1 MAQVTNTLNRW
12 HKVVERIKDAST
24 KLQGEIQG
32 SELLQITAATREL
45 RLATVADREA
55 KLLANLALLDQLRLA
70 VVDIRN
76 AIQDANLNGITQR
89 MNEMQYLTLKR
100 QTLERLVARLRTT
113 ESTEE
118 ALAELAAAQVQA
130 ATSSYSNTNR
140 SVAVAVVS
148 AENLAVLEK
157 ELATVGKRINVLSD
171 EISDLNASR
180 VTLEI
185 QDSVREYVGV

>member
-1 MAQVTNTLNRW
+1 M
-12 HKVVERIKDAST
+12 
-24 KLQGEIQG
+24 
-32 SELLQITAATREL
+32 
-45 RLATVADREA
+45 ATVADREA